1 MASRRSGGRSSR
13 YSSGDFAVLFCIPSP
28 GAKGREYVTVF
39 AYGKG
44 WLVEMG
50 PEIAMRESVSPKEP
64 ITKTHSSSKASR
76 EFAAVAPGG
85 TGTMNDNGAS
95 RVSVRR
101 SDHRVAPKLRK
112 RNTFTG
118 RLCAIAF
125 QLPR

>member
-1 MASRRSGGRSSR
+1 MASRRSAGRSAR

-28 GAKGREYVTVF
+28 GAKGREYAKLP

-44 WLVEMG
+44 WLAEMG

-64 ITKTHSSSKASR
+64 MTNTHSTSKASR

-85 TGTMNDNGAS
+85 TGTMNESGAS
-95 RVSVRR
+95 RLSVRR
-101 SDHRVAPKLRK
+101 SVHRVAPKLRK

-118 RLCAIAF
+118 RL
-125 QLPR
+125 